1 MASLNQY
8 ASRVAHIVG
17 QPDNVSLKER
27 VKDMIKDYFAKYIIQ
42 SIDKNGI
49 TDYYKVTLEIS
60 MIPREETRVGSQE
73 EDFCTEFISSNKLP
87 RPMNI
92 KNDSPFISVVVK
104 GTNKM
109 FSYMQ
114 RNMQLASISQL
125 PTCAPL
131 SYAIVDEKL
140 IVKRHESRLRAVTK
154 GPIQENEK
162 LVVTGLWENPE
173 DVIGYYS
180 TDDNQD
186 IDLPFPN
193 EMFGFVI
200 LDLLKTEFN
209 IVPKDSEVI
218 LK

>member
-49 TDYYKVTLEIS
+49 TDYYKVSLEVS
-60 MIPREETRVGSQE
+60 MIPREETRQSSQE
-73 EDFCTEFISSNKLP
+73 EDFYTEFISSSKLP

-92 KNDSPFISVVVK
+92 KNDSPFMSVAVK
-104 GTNKM
+104 GTNKL
-109 FSYMQ
+109 FTYMQ
-114 RNMQLASISQL
+114 RNVQLASNSQT
-125 PTCAPL
+125 PTRSPL

-140 IVKRHESRLRAVTK
+140 IIKRHESNFRAATT
-154 GPIQENEK
+154 GPINENEK
-162 LVVTGLWENPE
+162 LVITGLWENPE
-173 DVIGYYS
+173 EVIGYYS
-180 TDDNQD
+180 IGDNQD

-193 EMFGFVI
+193 EMFGFV
-200 LDLLKTEFN
+200 LMDLLKTEFN